1 MMLPEEIRN
10 DIRDRLW
17 ALADDLGWSGLGDG
31 ERASYYE
38 KWTKDVAIGGRLGHF
53 MDPRKVRVYIK
64 DSLLKPYERRRL
76 SLTEEDVWAALG
88 IASPPVAKETFI
100 KPHGRRLLDDQVIC
114 WGKSRDWK
122 HILMAAFERLER
134 TPKASSTSV
143 ALLESGKAMTAA
155 DRRLVELAASRLGIT
170 HVKWIGQS

>member
-1 MMLPEEIRN
+1 MMLPEEIRD

-38 KWTKDVAIGGRLGHF
+38 KWTKDAGIGGRLGHF

-76 SLTEEDVWAALG
+76 SLTEDDVWIALN
-88 IASPPVAKETFI
+88 IVPTPPAKESFI
-100 KPHGRRLLDDQVIC
+100 KPHGRLLRDGQVIC

-122 HILMAAFERLER
+122 HILMAAFERSER
-134 TPKASSTSV
+134 APGASSAAV
-143 ALLESGKAMTAA
+143 VLLESGKVMTAA
-155 DRRLVELAASRLGIT
+155 DRKLVEIAATRLGISRL
-170 HVKWIGQS
+170 KWIG

>member
-1 MMLPEEIRN
+1 MMLPEEIRD

-38 KWTKDVAIGGRLGHF
+38 KWTKDSNIGGRLGHF

-76 SLTEEDVWAALG
+76 SLTEEDVWAALSLESNP
-88 IASPPVAKETFI
+88 AAKESFI
-100 KPHGRRLLDDQVIC
+100 KPHGRRLLDDHVVC

-122 HILMAAFERLER
+122 HILMAAFERSER
-134 TPKASSTSV
+134 PPKASSTSV
-143 ALLESGKAMTAA
+143 ALLPSGKCMTST
-155 DRRLVELAASRLGIT
+155 DRQLVELAAARLGIGQ
-170 HVKWIGQS
+170 VKWIG